1 MSLAGKLRLLRG
13 PTMTLLSRLGRRD
26 GTATAAPVAD
36 LHQLLI
42 DVQNERRTLQAVLA
56 SPDVGEISA
65 VRAALDHVEQ
75 RATALGH
82 QLDDLVVRA
91 AQVHRTTT
99 GVDALEARVAALE
112 ETLRSAETRAG
123 LTLQRA
129 AEMEDQRWALQE
141 MTTHAQHTLTGL
153 EALRDDPEIERL
165 STQVSGIREE
175 CRKISEHHAALVK
188 EADSLHA
195 KTAAVLEDA
204 TLAAQTSRAAS
215 GSVEEAVKQVA
226 ELERKLEAMTQI
238 ESLGQDTTA
247 QLQTLN
253 ALAEH
258 VSIKIKALEGQ
269 HQTIERALVD
279 SRRVNEMVWEM
290 EVQIGKLD
298 EGSTLAS
305 RVEADLDRL
314 ERLHQETTA
323 KLEASDRGCVQ
334 MTEKVTQ
341 QQREA
346 TELLQTIQEHLER
359 LSVRKKE
366 IDTLAERLRAAHAG
380 LADAERRLASVSAT
394 ERTMSVIAEK
404 VDALASHVSAMTD
417 QTRVLE
423 EKQTA
428 LNLLED
434 RLDDLQKTTKQTM
447 LQIEALTAR
456 EKDLDV
462 VKAAFDT
469 IGATYTAARTL
480 GDELRDRQQEF
491 SLFAQRTA
499 DFMSS
504 APRLQAAIDALDTRV
519 AEAQA
524 QAVQA
529 IGMTPQ
535 LDALADDIASLT
547 PRLQLVEQ
555 LQQRV
560 SVLHELSGEIDRRL
574 AAQLARH
581 AEIEQLHVTCDGL
594 ATQTVDAQH
603 KLDALERAQARMAT
617 VLTDVARLDADVSA
631 ARGTLA
637 NLQQDTDA
645 IAAQERRMAEL
656 YGSARALSVEVAGQI
671 ESVHS
676 LKAEL
681 ANAGAMRQELYAS
694 FSELQ
699 ALQRAT
705 SSATSETDE
714 QLQELTSR
722 WKHIEE
728 RRSKLA
734 VAEQSIAALES
745 RWHSLE
751 DLADGVSSKI
761 DALAE
766 RERIVDAVK
775 QELEAIHTIS
785 RKSQDDLAA
794 LAGRR
799 AEIAE
804 GRTELEGL
812 AGALSV
818 MTERI
823 AEVER
828 RSAAVD
834 EVRRKADAA
843 VRLLDDVRVTLDTL
857 GEHKVMVDHVAEM
870 LVRLDHVMSEARG
883 TTSALQAERK
893 LAQRIVE
900 NVRNIHARASADIRQ
915 VG

>member
-1 MSLAGKLRLLRG
+1 
-13 PTMTLLSRLGRRD
+13 MTLLSRLSRRD
-26 GTATAAPVAD
+26 GTATAPPVTD
-36 LHQLLI
+36 LHQLLT

-56 SPDVGEISA
+56 SPNLEEVSA

-75 RATALGH
+75 RASALGH
-82 QLDDLVVRA
+82 QLDDLVLRV
-91 AQVHRTTT
+91 AQVHRTTS

-123 LTLQRA
+123 QTLQRA

-141 MTTHAQHTLTGL
+141 MTTHAQQTLTGL
-153 EALRDDPEIERL
+153 EALKHDPEIERL
-165 STQVSGIREE
+165 STQVSGISEE

-188 EADSLHA
+188 EADHLHA
-195 KTAAVLEDA
+195 KTAAVLQDA
-204 TLAAQTSRAAS
+204 TLAAQTSTAAS
-215 GSVEEAVKQVA
+215 DSAQEAAKQIS
-226 ELERKLEAMTQI
+226 EIERKLEAITQI
-238 ESLGQDTTA
+238 DALGQDTTA

-258 VSIKIKALEGQ
+258 VSIKVKALEGQ

-290 EVQIGKLD
+290 EVQIGKLN
-298 EGSTLAS
+298 EGATLAS

-323 KLEASDRGCVQ
+323 KLEESDRRRVQ
-334 MTEKVTQ
+334 MTENAAQ
-341 QQREA
+341 HEREA
-346 TELLQTIQEHLER
+346 TGLLQAIQEHLER

-366 IDTLAERLRAAHAG
+366 MDTLAERLRAAHAG
-380 LADAERRLASVSAT
+380 LADAERRLTSVSAT
-394 ERTMSVIAEK
+394 ERTMAVIAEK
-404 VDALASHVSAMTD
+404 VDALSSHVGDMTE
-417 QTRVLE
+417 QTKALE
-423 EKQTA
+423 EKQGS

-434 RLDDLQKTTKQTM
+434 RLEDLQKATRQTM
-447 LQIEALTAR
+447 LQVDTLTER
-456 EKDLDV
+456 QKDLDAMQ
-462 VKAAFDT
+462 AAFDT
-469 IGATYTAARTL
+469 IDATYAAARTL
-480 GDELRDRQQEF
+480 GNELRERQQEF
-491 SLFAQRTA
+491 SLFVQRTA
-499 DFMSS
+499 DFMSG
-504 APRLQAAIDALDTRV
+504 APRLEAAIDALNARV
-519 AEAQA
+519 AETQA
-524 QAVQA
+524 QAAQA
-529 IGMTPQ
+529 ISMTPQ
-535 LDALADDIASLT
+535 IDGLTDHITSLT

-574 AAQLARH
+574 AAQLARQT
-581 AEIEQLHVTCDGL
+581 EIEQMRVTCDGL
-594 ATQTVDAQH
+594 ATQTVDAHH
-603 KLDALERAQARMAT
+603 KLDALERAQARVAT
-617 VLTDVARLDADVSA
+617 VITEVARLDTDVST
-631 ARGTLA
+631 ARANLA
-637 NLQQDTDA
+637 KLQQDTDA
-645 IAAQERRMAEL
+645 IAAQERRVTEL
-656 YGSARALSVEVAGQI
+656 HGSARALSVEVAGRI
-671 ESVHS
+671 ESVHAV
-676 LKAEL
+676 KAEL

-705 SSATSETDE
+705 SSATRETD
-714 QLQELTSR
+714 QHLQELTSR

-734 VAEQSIAALES
+734 GVEQSIAAVES
-745 RWHSLE
+745 RCNALD
-751 DLADGVSSKI
+751 DLASGVSSKI

-785 RKSQDDLAA
+785 KKSQEDLAA
-794 LAGRR
+794 LADRR

-804 GRTELEGL
+804 GRTELERL
-812 AGALSV
+812 AGALTV

-857 GEHKVMVDHVAEM
+857 GEHKAMVDHVAEM
-870 LVRLDHVMSEARG
+870 LVRLDHVISEARG

-900 NVRNIHARASADIRQ
+900 NVRNIHARAGADIRQ